1 MAVGLFITVIGLA
14 VVVFGFL
21 QWSKMK
27 KILAAPFKK
36 TGEIAANPQ
45 AADAKGMISCE
56 GAVQV
61 QQPLVAPC
69 SGKPCLYYEIKVE
82 RMWEKQEQTE
92 DGIKTNKGTSTVTTS
107 EVGSQ
112 FYVNDGSGPIGVDGR
127 EKVDTELTKS
137 FEQAQNVSYGDL
149 VFGNYQC
156 HVPYSG
162 GDERTTGVRAIEK
175 ILPADGNVFVMGKLA
190 GGVITKQDGMLGK
203 VVISTKGRDALVG
216 STKRNAML
224 GFILGGVVAVGGI
237 PIGLLMPEGTDACAE
252 MENAMKD
259 GVCAARVSDNTGKTF
274 SWKVTKEGAYKV
286 TVTATGKDAFL
297 KLWPK
302 VEVTKDGK
310 ELGEDGSESG
320 ESAKV
325 LAWFDKGTYSIK
337 VGDVS
342 ASHVGKLKGGA
353 GFTLDIK
360 QATGAEADS
369 VAKKDEGEDEKA
381 DEETKPA
388 DEEKSAAPEEKKPA
402 PKAAAAPKPTPAKKK
417 K

>member
-1 MAVGLFITVIGLA
+1 MAVGLVISVIGLA

-45 AADAKGMISCE
+45 VADAKGMISCE

-69 SGKPCLYYEIKVE
+69 SGKPCLYYEVKVE

-92 DGIKTNKGTSTVTTS
+92 DGVKTKKGTSTVTTT

-112 FYVNDGSGPIGVDGR
+112 FYVNDGSGPVGVDGR

-149 VFGNYQC
+149 VFGSYQV

-175 ILPADGNVFVMGKLA
+175 ILPAEGNVFVMGKLA

-224 GFILGGVVAVGGI
+224 GFIIGGVVAVGGI
-237 PIGLLMPEGTDACAE
+237 PIGLAMPEGVDTCAN
-252 MENAMKD
+252 MENALKD
-259 GVCAARVSDNTGKTF
+259 GVCSARVNDNSGKTF
-274 SWKVTKEGAYKV
+274 TWKVSKEGAYKI
-286 TVTATGKDAFL
+286 TVNATGKDAFL

-310 ELGEDGSESG
+310 EVGEDGSESG
-320 ESAKV
+320 DSAKV
-325 LAWFDKGTYSIK
+325 IAWFDKGTYSIK

-360 QATGAEADS
+360 QASDSEAAA
-369 VAKKDEGEDEKA
+369 VKPAKKEGEDEEKKA
-381 DEETKPA
+381 DEEKKPA
-388 DEEKSAAPEEKKPA
+388 DEEKSAEPPKPA
-402 PKAAAAPKPTPAKKK
+402 PKPTAAPKKKK
-417 K
+417 

>member
-1 MAVGLFITVIGLA
+1 MHPLGIVMIVLGIVG
-14 VVVFGFL
+14 VVVGFL

-45 AADAKGMISCE
+45 VADAKGMISCE
-56 GAVQV
+56 GAIQV

-69 SGKPCLYYEIKVE
+69 SGKPCLYYEVKVE
-82 RMWEKQEQTE
+82 RMWEKQENTE
-92 DGIKTNKGTSTVTTS
+92 DGVKTKKGTSTVTTT

-112 FYVNDGSGPIGVDGR
+112 FYVNDGSGPVGVDAR
-127 EKVDTELTKS
+127 EKVDTDLQKS

-149 VFGNYQC
+149 VFGSYQV

-175 ILPADGNVFVMGKLA
+175 ILPADGNLFVMGKLA

-203 VVISTKGRDALVG
+203 VVISNKGRDALVG
-216 STKRNAML
+216 ATKRNAML
-224 GFILGGVVAVGGI
+224 GFIIGGVVAVGGV
-237 PIGLLMPEGTDACAE
+237 PAGLLIESAPDTCENMTDAL
-252 MENAMKD
+252 KD
-259 GVCAARVSDNTGKTF
+259 GVCVARVNDNSGKTF
-274 SWKVTKEGAYKV
+274 SWKVTKEGAYKISV
-286 TVTATGKDAFL
+286 NATGKDAFM

-302 VEVTKDGK
+302 VTVTDKDGK
-310 ELGEDGSESG
+310 EMGEDGSESG

-325 LAWFDKGTYSIK
+325 IAYFEKGTYKIK

-353 GFTLDIK
+353 GFNLDIK
-360 QATGAEADS
+360 QASGAEADA
-369 VAKKDEGEDEKA
+369 VKPAKKDGDDEEKKDKA
-381 DEETKPA
+381 DEEKKAA
-388 DEEKSAAPEEKKPA
+388 DEEKTAEPEKPA
-402 PKAAAAPKPTPAKKK
+402 PKPTTKKK

>member
-1 MAVGLFITVIGLA
+1 MHPLGIVMIVLGIVG
-14 VVVFGFL
+14 VVVGFL
-21 QWSKMK
+21 QWQKMK

-45 AADAKGMISCE
+45 VADAKGLISCE

-69 SGKPCLYYEIKVE
+69 SGKPCLYYEVKVE
-82 RMWEKQEQTE
+82 RMWEKQEATE
-92 DGIKTNKGTSTVTTS
+92 DGVKTKKGTSTVTTT

-112 FYVNDGSGPIGVDGR
+112 FYVNDGSGPVGVDGR
-127 EKVDTELTKS
+127 EKVDSELTKS

-149 VFGNYQC
+149 VFGSYQV

-216 STKRNAML
+216 ATKRNAML
-224 GFILGGVVAVGGI
+224 GFIIGGVVAVGGV
-237 PIGLLMPEGTDACAE
+237 PAGLLIESAPDLCENMTDAL
-252 MENAMKD
+252 KD
-259 GVCAARVSDNTGKTF
+259 GVCTARVNDNSGKTF

-286 TVTATGKDAFL
+286 TVLATGKDKNL

-302 VEVTKDGK
+302 VQITTKDGK
-310 ELGEDGSESG
+310 EVGEDGSESG

-325 LAWFDKGTYSIK
+325 VAWFEKGSYSIK
-337 VGDVS
+337 VGDIS

-360 QATGAEADS
+360 QATGSEADS
-369 VAKKDEGEDEKA
+369 VAKMKKGDGDEEEKKA
-381 DEETKPA
+381 DEEKKEPA
-388 DEEKSAAPEEKKPA
+388 EEEKPA
-402 PKAAAAPKPTPAKKK
+402 PKPTAAPKKKK
-417 K
+417 

>member
-1 MAVGLFITVIGLA
+1 MLIVLGIVG
-14 VVVFGFL
+14 VVVGFL
-21 QWSKMK
+21 QWTKMK

-45 AADAKGMISCE
+45 VADAKGMISCE

-82 RMWEKQEQTE
+82 RMWEKQENTE
-92 DGIKTNKGTSTVTTS
+92 DGVKTKKGTSTVTTT

-112 FYVNDGSGPIGVDGR
+112 FYVNDGSGPVGVDAR

-149 VFGNYQC
+149 VFGSYQC

-162 GDERTTGVRAIEK
+162 GDEHTTGVRAIEK

-203 VVISTKGRDALVG
+203 VIVSTKGRDALVG
-216 STKRNAML
+216 ATKRNAML

-237 PIGLLMPEGTDACAE
+237 PAGLLIESGPDTCANL
-252 MENAMKD
+252 ENAMKD
-259 GVCAARVSDNTGKTF
+259 GTCSDRVSTNAGKTYT
-274 SWKVTKEGAYKV
+274 WKVTKEGAYKL
-286 TVTATGKDAFL
+286 TVAATGKSATM

-302 VEVTKDGK
+302 LTVTTADGK
-310 ELGEDGSESG
+310 EVGEDGSESG

-325 LAWFDKGTYSIK
+325 LAYFEKGTYTVK
-337 VGDVS
+337 VADIS
-342 ASHVGKLKGGA
+342 ASHIEKLKGGA
-353 GFTLDIK
+353 GYVFDIK

-369 VAKKDEGEDEKA
+369 VAKMKKGDGEEEADKKDEKA
-381 DEETKPA
+381 EEEKPA
-388 DEEKSAAPEEKKPA
+388 AEEKPAEKPAAKPA
-402 PKAAAAPKPTPAKKK
+402 PKKK
-417 K
+417 

>member
-1 MAVGLFITVIGLA
+1 MHPLGIVMIVLGIVG
-14 VVVFGFL
+14 VVVGFL
-21 QWSKMK
+21 QWTKMK

-45 AADAKGMISCE
+45 VADAKGMISCE

-69 SGKPCLYYEIKVE
+69 SGKPCLYYEVKVE
-82 RMWEKQEQTE
+82 RMWEKQEATE
-92 DGIKTNKGTSTVTTS
+92 DGVKTKKGTSTVTTT

-112 FYVNDGSGPIGVDGR
+112 FYVNDGSGPVGVDGR
-127 EKVDTELTKS
+127 EKVDSELTKS

-149 VFGNYQC
+149 VFGSYQV

-203 VVISTKGRDALVG
+203 VIISTKGRDALVG
-216 STKRNAML
+216 ATKRNAML
-224 GFILGGVVAVGGI
+224 GFIIGGVVAVGGV
-237 PIGLLMPEGTDACAE
+237 PAGLLIESAPDTCENMTDAL
-252 MENAMKD
+252 KD
-259 GVCAARVSDNTGKTF
+259 GVCVGRVNDNSGKTF

-286 TVTATGKDAFL
+286 TVTSTGKDAFL

-302 VEVTKDGK
+302 LTVTTADGK
-310 ELGEDGSESG
+310 EIGEDGSESG

-325 LAWFDKGTYSIK
+325 IAYFEKGTYKFK

-353 GFTLDIK
+353 GFNLDIK
-360 QATGAEADS
+360 QATGAEADA
-369 VAKKDEGEDEKA
+369 VKPAKKDADEEKA
-381 DEETKPA
+381 DEKKPA
-388 DEEKSAAPEEKKPA
+388 DEEKTAEPEEKKPA
-402 PKAAAAPKPTPAKKK
+402 PKPTAAPKKKK
-417 K
+417 